1 MSKSFTNTEVMRIVD
16 NHQWN
21 VPLKTKSP
29 YLFVSDKCSETSSTA
44 YTDELMKMLDVGA
57 TSSWWYETRN
67 QVIWNQVC
75 RYPIDGALWDI
86 GSGLGEVSSYLTS
99 AGVECVAVEPNLL
112 GARTS
117 SEKGVLSIQGDL
129 HSLELPDSSIGA
141 VGLFDVLEHLDSAD
155 DVLSEIHRVLK
166 MDGNLFLT
174 VPAITWLWS
183 ASDESAGHQLRYT
196 RRKIREQLRECGFD
210 VRSAQYFFS
219 SLVLPVLVLRAIPFR
234 LGFRPLVDDAKLV
247 QKKAGWVSR
256 LITKLEVVLCGK
268 IPIGTSLVVVATKK
282 SL

>member
-1 MSKSFTNTEVMRIVD
+1 MRIVD

-21 VPLKTKSP
+21 APLKTKSP

-44 YTDELMKMLDVGA
+44 FTDELMKMLDVGA

-112 GARTS
+112 GVRTS

-141 VGLFDVLEHLDSAD
+141 VGLFDVLEHLDGAD

-166 MDGNLFLT
+166 VDGNLFLT

-196 RRKIREQLRECGFD
+196 RKKIREQLRECGFD
-210 VRSAQYFFS
+210 VLSVRYFFS
-219 SLVLPVLVLRAIPFR
+219 SLVLPVLVLRAMPFR
-234 LGFRPLVDDAKLV
+234 LGFRPMVDDAKLV